1 MLVYRYGQ
9 TARQIGNLRHY
20 NARFPATDF
29 PRMSIDF
36 ARARENM
43 VEQQVRPWDV
53 LDVRVLD
60 TLARLPRDAFVAE
73 SLRGLAYADT
83 ALPIGHGE
91 TMMKPVL
98 EGRALQALLPTDG
111 ESVLEIGAGSG
122 YLTACLARLAREVVG
137 IERHADLADAAQ
149 ARLAAQGIGNATV
162 QAADAFSWNPGR
174 GFDVIC
180 VSGAVATIPARFVE
194 WLNPGGRMFVVHGRS
209 PVMDA
214 ALVHRT
220 VNGTR
225 VESLFETDLPYLAGA
240 EPVPAFTL

>member
-1 MLVYRYGQ
+1 
-9 TARQIGNLRHY
+9 
-20 NARFPATDF
+20 
-29 PRMSIDF
+29 MSIDF
-36 ARARENM
+36 ARARETM

-53 LDVRVLD
+53 LDARVLE
-60 TLARLPRDAFVAE
+60 TLARMPREAFVADA
-73 SLRGLAYADT
+73 LRGLAYTDT
-83 ALPIGHGE
+83 ELPIGHGE

-98 EGRALQALLPTDG
+98 EGRTLQALLPTAT

-122 YLTACLARLAREVVG
+122 YLAACLAQLAREVVA

-162 QAADAFSWNPGR
+162 QAADAFAWTPGR

-180 VSGAVATIPARFVE
+180 VSGAVAAIPARFVE

-209 PVMDA
+209 PAMEAV
-214 ALVHRT
+214 LVHRT
-220 VNGTR
+220 VNGSR